1 MSYGVAAA
9 LQAAVYQ
16 HLAADT
22 ALASLVGAAIYDA
35 VPAGTAQGTFVSIGP
50 EDVRDRSDKSGGGA
64 EHDFVVSVITDLAG
78 FATAKAAA
86 TAVSDA
92 LIGAPL
98 VLTRGALVG
107 LWFLKAVARRGDR
120 GLVRRI
126 DLTFRA
132 RVEDN

>member
-1 MSYGVAAA
+1 MSYGVSAA

-16 HLAADT
+16 RLVGDAALG
-22 ALASLVGAAIYDA
+22 AIVGAAIYDA
-35 VPAGTAQGTFVSIGP
+35 VPAGTGQGTFVSIGP
-50 EDVRDRSDKSGGGA
+50 EDVRDRSDKSGAGA
-64 EHDFVVSVITDLAG
+64 EHDFVVSVLTDLAG
-78 FATAKAAA
+78 FQTAKAAA
-86 TAVSDA
+86 TAISDA
-92 LIGAPL
+92 LVGAPL
-98 VLTRGALVG
+98 VLSRGSLIG